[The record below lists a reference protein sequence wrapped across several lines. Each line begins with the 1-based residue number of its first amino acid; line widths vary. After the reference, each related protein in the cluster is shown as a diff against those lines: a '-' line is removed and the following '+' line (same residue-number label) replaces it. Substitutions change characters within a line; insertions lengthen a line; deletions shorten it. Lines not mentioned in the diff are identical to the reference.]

1 MRTHVRVR
9 VRVRVHVRVCECAP
23 KSLCTR
29 LLVGVCASGVSI
41 YLCIMHVRAHT
52 CLTTPLT
59 AFLAP
64 ITQISGPLPPSMSQL
79 SELRELYINDTGI
92 EGRSLGTSSLVTVHF
107 AETFLTTNALFRF
120 TTAPKSDAHA
130 RVFYVRACVQTVR
143 VRLVLSQ

>member
-1 MRTHVRVR
+1 MGKHLGEPVWGI
-9 VRVRVHVRVCECAP
+9 CAGIIH
-23 KSLCTR
+23 TR

-79 SELRELYINDTGI
+79 SELRELYINYTEI
-92 EGRSLGTSSLVTVHF
+92 EGRSLGTSSLVTLAVNMLLGYF